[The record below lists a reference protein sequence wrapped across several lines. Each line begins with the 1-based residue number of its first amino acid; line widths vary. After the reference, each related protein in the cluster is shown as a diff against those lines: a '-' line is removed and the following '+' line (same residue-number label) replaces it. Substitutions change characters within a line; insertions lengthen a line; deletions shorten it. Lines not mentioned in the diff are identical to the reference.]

1 MPRSRPNRR
10 DYVTVQLQR
19 MLGKKNQPPTL
30 IADDPLPTEQNTS
43 GEIENGT
50 SSTEPKQFRTP
61 SIPSASIA
69 KQPDLWRKRDIDSSV
84 IPENDLETKPSVKP
98 PLPPKDGHLGGTQDV
113 TLPSIQVHLPEN
125 QTQYPPKEQV
135 QYNPSR

>member
-19 MLGKKNQPPTL
+19 MMGKKNKPPTL

-43 GEIENGT
+43 GEIDNGT

-69 KQPDLWRKRDIDSSV
+69 KQPDLWRKRDLDAGV
-84 IPENDLETKPSVKP
+84 IPENDLEIEPSVKP
-98 PLPPKDGHLGGTQDV
+98 PLPPKNGNQGGAQDI
-113 TLPSIQVHLPEN
+113 TLPSIQVHIPGN
-125 QTQYPPKEQV
+125 QPQYPPKEQV
-135 QYNPSR
+135 QNSPSR